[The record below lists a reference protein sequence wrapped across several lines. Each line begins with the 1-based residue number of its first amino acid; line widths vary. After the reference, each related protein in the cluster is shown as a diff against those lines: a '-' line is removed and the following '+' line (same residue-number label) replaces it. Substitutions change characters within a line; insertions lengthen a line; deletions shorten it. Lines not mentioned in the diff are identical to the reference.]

1 MPKPA
6 PPDTEV
12 PPPPP
17 NMPPPTNDLPPPP
30 PALEGVS
37 TGGLQLD
44 VLPPT
49 PPATNGTNGTL
60 PPVPTNDH
68 ATPIDAS
75 SGSPA
80 GLPPIPTND
89 DDAPEDTEDPT
100 YNLLNLDIDG
110 GDFSRVE
117 QAGKVFHAFAHKNV
131 KAFKDIV
138 SQDEERRQL
147 LRPELLKAIDQKG
160 FIFPSRIQADALPI
174 ILNDP
179 PVNLI
184 GQAHHGSGKTITFC
198 LSMISRSDETRGT
211 PSAVCIVHTR
221 ELANQ
226 IQTVCDEL
234 TRFTSLKTYVCVS
247 QARLPR
253 QITQQIVIGTPG
265 KLNEALRKRCF
276 DPQYVKVLV
285 VDEADELLKPSQSR
299 SSMLS
304 QITQIKKH
312 LPADHQTLLFSATF
326 PKTVREYAL
335 RMAPN
340 PYKITIKRKEL
351 TLEGIHQYEVVCND
365 LQDRFNVLSTIY
377 GLADLGQLII
387 FVQTVHTA
395 QVLYQQLRAAGYTI
409 GVIYGRGM
417 PVHLRDQ
424 VMENFRKGETTV
436 LISTNLLAR
445 GIDVLAVTMV
455 VNYDIPTDKYKR
467 AAPETYI
474 HRIGRSGR
482 WGGRGIALN
491 FVERSGK
498 SQETLQQIADYFK
511 IRTKSACDRGLDQ
524 GYIADMPQIDGSNIE
539 TLTRTVSEYLT
550 PMMNQ

>member
-6 PPDTEV
+6 PDI

-17 NMPPPTNDLPPPP
+17 DVPPPELNDGLPPPP
-30 PALEGVS
+30 PALEGSPVA
-37 TGGLQLD
+37 GLAGRGLD
-44 VLPPT
+44 LPFPK
-49 PPATNGTNGTL
+49 ANGAPL
-60 PPVPTNDH
+60 PPVPTNDQDVPVD
-68 ATPIDAS
+68 ATTS
-75 SGSPA
+75 A

-89 DDAPEDTEDPT
+89 NDKAEDTEDPT
-100 YNLLNLDIDG
+100 YNLINPGLNYDAGDTTEYG
-110 GDFSRVE
+110 GLED
-117 QAGKVFHAFAHKNV
+117 KVFHAFAHKQV
-131 KAFKDIV
+131 KSFEDIK
-138 SQDEERRQL
+138 SKEGASL
-147 LRPELLKAIDQKG
+147 LRPELLKAITYKG
-160 FIFPSRIQADALPI
+160 FQFPSRIQADALPI
-174 ILNDP
+174 ILGDP

-198 LSMISRSDETRGT
+198 LSMISRADESRGT
-211 PSAVCIVHTR
+211 PSAICIVHTR
-221 ELANQ
+221 ELAMQ

-234 TRFTSLKTYVCVS
+234 CQFTGLKTFVCVS
-247 QARLPR
+247 QVRLPR
-253 QITQQIVIGTPG
+253 RITQQILIGTPG
-265 KLNEALRKRCF
+265 KLNESLRKRAF
-276 DPQYVKVLV
+276 DPRYVKVLV
-285 VDEADELLKPSQSR
+285 VDEADELLKASSSR

-304 QITQIKKH
+304 QITQIKKQ
-312 LPADHQTLLFSATF
+312 LPEDHQTLLFSATF
-326 PKTVREYAL
+326 PKAVREYAL

-351 TLEGIHQYEVVCND
+351 TLEGIHQYEVVCNT

-387 FVQTVHTA
+387 FVQTVKTA
-395 QVLYQQLRAAGYTI
+395 QILYQQLRAAGYTI

-424 VMENFRKGETTV
+424 VMDNFRKGETTV

-455 VNYDIPTDKYKR
+455 VNYDMPCDKYGR
-467 AAPETYI
+467 PAPETYI

-491 FVERSGK
+491 FVERGGD
-498 SQETLQQIADYFK
+498 SQRILQEISDYFK
-511 IRTKSACDRGLDQ
+511 IRTRAACDAGLDQ
-524 GYIADMPQIDGSNIE
+524 GYTADMPQIDGSNIE